1 MLSLSLWGTL
11 IVWRQAWSCVTLVQ
25 PYMLVPIKQKD
36 IPNEIPVLVTS
47 RKCNLFLQKQST
59 CFLDKASFFFS
70 TLIKII
76 YFLELAHEK
85 SWEQVWKLYLC
96 KVTILSMNLFPN
108 STGID
113 WGSPQ
118 RFGHIKSNLFQRRRN
133 SRHKNF
139 SKHDPKVISADIPV
153 ESRPRRVYWYIVKSE
168 RFS

>member
-1 MLSLSLWGTL
+1 MEQVFWSKHCFLL
-11 IVWRQAWSCVTLVQ
+11 I
-25 PYMLVPIKQKD
+25 
-36 IPNEIPVLVTS
+36 
-47 RKCNLFLQKQST
+47 LQKNKTAQECWEDVITKST
-59 CFLDKASFFFS
+59 RDIDCLKAGLVLCNPSPAIHVAAYQAEGHPKWNSSLGEFQEMQPFPSETIKMPPWQGFIFFS

-133 SRHKNF
+133 
-139 SKHDPKVISADIPV
+139 
-153 ESRPRRVYWYIVKSE
+153 
-168 RFS
+168 

>member
-1 MLSLSLWGTL
+1 MLSLSLQGTL

-25 PYMLVPIKQKD
+25 LYMLVPIRRTSQMKFQSWW
-36 IPNEIPVLVTS
+36 IPGNATFS
-47 RKCNLFLQKQST
+47 FRNHQH
-59 CFLDKASFFFS
+59 ASLTRLHFFFS

-76 YFLELAHEK
+76 YSLELAHEK
-85 SWEQVWKLYLC
+85 WWEQVWKLYLC

-118 RFGHIKSNLFQRRRN
+118 RFGHLKSNLFQWRRN

-139 SKHDPKVISADIPV
+139 SKDNPKVISADIPV
-153 ESRPRRVYWYIVKSE
+153 ESRPQRVYWYIVKSE